1 MEINGYQQEMMESA
15 NHGFCYDANPS
26 CWDSKNERNQMEQLV
41 KMGLM
46 KKLKNHS
53 GDRHGFYALT
63 EKGKAAIAKAK
74 P

>member
-46 KKLKNHS
+46 KISLEGIRFLHIHQNH
-53 GDRHGFYALT
+53 F
-63 EKGKAAIAKAK
+63 
-74 P
+74 